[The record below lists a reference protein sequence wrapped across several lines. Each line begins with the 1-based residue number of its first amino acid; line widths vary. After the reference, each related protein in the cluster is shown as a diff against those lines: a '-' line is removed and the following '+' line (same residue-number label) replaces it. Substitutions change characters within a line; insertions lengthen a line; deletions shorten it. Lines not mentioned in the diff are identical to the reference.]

1 MKKIGG
7 LFSIMISFFFVCLGY
22 YVCFEKSTQVENP
35 TIYKVVGGICM
46 LFFGILTILGL
57 KKIFSK

>member
-7 LFSIMISFFFVCLGY
+7 FFPIIISFFFVYLGY

-35 TIYKVVGGICM
+35 TIYKVIGGISM
-46 LFFGILTILGL
+46 LFFGILSILGL